1 LRLICIINW
10 ARNPVAMLVAG
21 QSQCV
26 NRVVKQDNQP
36 RIKTRNPT
44 KPNQTQPN
52 LNPTNIKNGILKM
65 STMTTTAACAE
76 CKYWEKKAEN
86 SGECRRHAPQT
97 IAFQVDSET
106 KIESRFPV
114 TAAADY
120 CGDFEAK

>member
-1 LRLICIINW
+1 
-10 ARNPVAMLVAG
+10 MLVAG

-36 RIKTRNPT
+36 PTNSRNPS
-44 KPNQTQPN
+44 KPIQTHPNPTN
-52 LNPTNIKNGILKM
+52 LNPTNIKKGNLKM